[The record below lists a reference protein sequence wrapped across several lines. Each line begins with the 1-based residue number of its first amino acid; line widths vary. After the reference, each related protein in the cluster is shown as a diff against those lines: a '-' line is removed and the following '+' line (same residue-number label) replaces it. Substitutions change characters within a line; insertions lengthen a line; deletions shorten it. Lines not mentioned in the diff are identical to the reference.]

1 MSLSEYRRSA
11 GSVHSLGFHLVWC
24 PKYRRP
30 VLVGAVA
37 TRLRAL
43 IAAKCAERAWTVEA
57 LEIMPDHIHL
67 FVRSGPK
74 ASPAHVAHQIKGAT
88 SRTLRRE
95 YPHLRSRMPTLW
107 SKSYFVASVGRVSEA
122 TIRRYIAEQSTSPTP
137 GVP

>member
-1 MSLSEYRRSA
+1 M
-11 GSVHSLGFHLVWC
+11 
-24 PKYRRP
+24 
-30 VLVGAVA
+30 GAVA
-37 TRLRAL
+37 TRLRAQ

-74 ASPAHVAHQIKGAT
+74 ASPAHVAHQIKGST

-95 YPHLRSRMPTLW
+95 CPHLRSRMPTLW